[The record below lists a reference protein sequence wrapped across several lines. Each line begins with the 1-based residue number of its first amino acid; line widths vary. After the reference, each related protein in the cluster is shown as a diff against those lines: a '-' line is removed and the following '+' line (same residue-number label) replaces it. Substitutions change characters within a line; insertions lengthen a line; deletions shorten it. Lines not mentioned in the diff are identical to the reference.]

1 MPHQINHNLD
11 PFLPKPGGNIDAKST
26 MPALGTLSSVAGTA
40 SNIAG
45 TIGKAGK
52 VAGAAGKA
60 AGAINPVGLAMMGLD
75 MGIKGFTAGKA
86 AKDAG
91 ASTGGA
97 VLEGVLGTV
106 GLEGLYED
114 PAIKAARKAEQTK
127 QAGIASASNQLTK
140 NTMEMQK
147 EDYSNMNED
156 GTMAT
161 KYGVVKKLGAITGTM
176 SPNMSMAQYN
186 DERKFSKIAKNL
198 PKINEIKTNTNF
210 ATKGTEFK
218 DTSGTN
224 NQVTA
229 IAFNLADK
237 DYDGDGKLESSKEEY
252 FGSKG
257 NAIKE
262 NNKNN

>member
-1 MPHQINHNLD
+1 MAHQINH
-11 PFLPKPGGNIDAKST
+11 PFPPKPGGTTDYNPISGFTNAENIMEEAQMVQGLGSVT
-26 MPALGTLSSVAGTA
+26 EAASNVAGIAGTLSKA
-40 SNIAG
+40 
-45 TIGKAGK
+45 GKAGK
-52 VAGAAGKA
+52 AARAAGKV

-97 VLEGVLGTV
+97 ILEGVLGTV

-114 PAIKAARKAEQTK
+114 PAIKAAKKAEEVK
-127 QAGIASASNQLTK
+127 KAGIASASNQLTK

-161 KYGVVKKLGAITGTM
+161 KKSLAAMTGTVAH
-176 SPNMSMAQYN
+176 NMSTAQYKSAV
-186 DERKFSKIAKNL
+186 KFNGIAMK
-198 PKINEIKTNTNF
+198 
-210 ATKGTEFK
+210 
-218 DTSGTN
+218 
-224 NQVTA
+224 
-229 IAFNLADK
+229 LANK
-237 DYDGDGKLESSKEEY
+237 DYDGDGKIESSKEEY
-252 FGSKG
+252 FGSRD

-262 NNKNN
+262 NKNK

>member
-1 MPHQINHNLD
+1 MGHQMDH
-11 PFLPKPGGNIDAKST
+11 PFPSMAGGNINAGSV
-26 MPALGTLSSVAGTA
+26 MPALQTINSAVGTA

-45 TIGKAGK
+45 TVGKASK

-60 AGAINPVGLAMMGLD
+60 AGAANPLGLAMMGLD

-114 PAIKAARKAEQTK
+114 PAVKAKRKAKEVE
-127 QAGIASASNQLTK
+127 QAGLAATSNQLMK
-140 NTMEMQK
+140 NTMEMKK

-161 KYGVVKKLGAITGTM
+161 KHGVVKKLGAITGTTAH
-176 SPNMSMAQYN
+176 NMSMAQYN
-186 DERKFSKIAKNL
+186 SAIKFSAIAKNMDEPIKMTSAQEGMVKAL
-198 PKINEIKTNTNF
+198 ENDNDPNNDIVAEKIKQ
-210 ATKGTEFK
+210 K
-218 DTSGTN
+218 
-224 NQVTA
+224 
-229 IAFNLADK
+229 
-237 DYDGDGKLESSKEEY
+237 
-252 FGSKG
+252 
-257 NAIKE
+257 
-262 NNKNN
+262 NK

>member
-1 MPHQINHNLD
+1 MAHQIDH
-11 PFLPKPGGNIDAKST
+11 PFPSMQGGST
-26 MPALGTLSSVAGTA
+26 MPSLDTLSSVAGAA
-40 SNIAG
+40 SNVAGIAG
-45 TIGKAGK
+45 TLGKASK

-75 MGIKGFTAGKA
+75 MGIKGFTAGKT

-97 VLEGVLGTV
+97 ILEGVLGTV

-114 PAIKAARKAEQTK
+114 PAIKAAKKAEEVK
-127 QAGIASASNQLTK
+127 KAGIASASNQLTK

-161 KYGVVKKLGAITGTM
+161 KKSLAAMTGTVAH
-176 SPNMSMAQYN
+176 NMSAAQYKSAV
-186 DERKFSKIAKNL
+186 KFNGIAMK
-198 PKINEIKTNTNF
+198 
-210 ATKGTEFK
+210 
-218 DTSGTN
+218 
-224 NQVTA
+224 
-229 IAFNLADK
+229 LANK
-237 DYDGDGKLESSKEEY
+237 DYDGDGKIESSKKEY
-252 FGSKG
+252 FGSRD

-262 NNKNN
+262 NKNK